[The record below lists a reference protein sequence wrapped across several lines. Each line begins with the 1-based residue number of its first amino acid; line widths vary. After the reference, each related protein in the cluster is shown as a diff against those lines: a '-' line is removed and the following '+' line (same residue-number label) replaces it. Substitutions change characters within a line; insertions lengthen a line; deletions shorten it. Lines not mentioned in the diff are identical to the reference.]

1 MDSSGAN
8 KAKRQ
13 DLARLL
19 VEQNLLSQ
27 SQAELALADQEVTGM
42 TFEEVLLARHWV
54 DQSTLEKLAPW
65 LNEAAASDLASFSSP
80 ASDDYE
86 ENLQRYRRLI
96 EKILGTS
103 WE

>member
-1 MDSSGAN
+1 MGNSGSD

-19 VEQNLLSQ
+19 VQQHLLSEA
-27 SQAELALADQEVTGM
+27 QAQLALADQEVTGM

-54 DQSTLEKLAPW
+54 DQATLEKLAPW
-65 LNEAAASDLASFSSP
+65 LTEAPQDDPAALPSP
-80 ASDDYE
+80 PSDDYE
-86 ENLQRYRRLI
+86 QNLQRYRRLI

>member
-1 MDSSGAN
+1 MGNSGSD

-13 DLARLL
+13 DLARQL
-19 VEQNLLSQ
+19 VELNFLSAA
-27 SQAELALADQEVTGM
+27 QAQLALADQEVTGM
-42 TFEEVLLARHWV
+42 SFEEVLLARHWV
-54 DQSTLEKLAPW
+54 DPATLEKLAPW
-65 LNEAAASDLASFSSP
+65 LNEAPAEEPSALTAP

-86 ENLQRYRRLI
+86 QNLQHYRRLI

>member
-1 MDSSGAN
+1 MGNSGSD

-13 DLARLL
+13 DLARQL
-19 VEQNLLSQ
+19 VEQNLLSAA
-27 SQAELALADQEVTGM
+27 QAQLALADQEVTGM

-54 DQSTLEKLAPW
+54 DRDTLEKLAPW
-65 LNEAAASDLASFSSP
+65 LTEAPPGDLSALSSP

-86 ENLQRYRRLI
+86 QNLQRYRRLI

>member
-1 MDSSGAN
+1 MGNSGSE

-13 DLARLL
+13 DLARML
-19 VEQNLLSQ
+19 VEQRILSAA
-27 SQAELALADQEVTGM
+27 QAQLALADQEVTGM
-42 TFEEVLLARHWV
+42 NFEEVLLARHWV
-54 DQSTLEKLAPW
+54 DQATLEKLAPW
-65 LNEAAASDLASFSSP
+65 INEKPQEDLSTLGPP

-86 ENLQRYRRLI
+86 QNLQRYRRLI